1 MDGISSVKGIDRRVV
16 LAGLLGCAALMV
28 TLRRRQR
35 HLMADA
41 TLSALR
47 VGSLTPVMGQGNGGR
62 VLAVYFDYHCPACR
76 WMDPH
81 LRSLAEKNPDL
92 RILYREL
99 PILGPDSE
107 TAARIALSAQLRG
120 MYFEVHDRLMQLSG
134 EYTAA
139 VATDIAGWLNV
150 DPEEFRK
157 DMQDPRVDA
166 ELRKNFH
173 DARALGVEGTPSVV
187 TARNIEAG
195 GRNLQQLQ
203 ELIDALKG

>member
-1 MDGISSVKGIDRRVV
+1 MVIPLEDNFTDVIGKAQRGLRISDS
-16 LAGLLGCAALMV
+16 
-28 TLRRRQR
+28 Q
-35 HLMADA
+35 
-41 TLSALR
+41 
-47 VGSLTPVMGQGNGGR
+47 
-62 VLAVYFDYHCPACR
+62 
-76 WMDPH
+76 
-81 LRSLAEKNPDL
+81 LAEKSGASADRIRKL
-92 RILYREL
+92 RD
-99 PILGPDSE
+99 GTFDDE

-157 DMQDPRVDA
+157 DMEDPRVDA

>member
-1 MDGISSVKGIDRRVV
+1 
-16 LAGLLGCAALMV
+16 
-28 TLRRRQR
+28 
-35 HLMADA
+35 
-41 TLSALR
+41 
-47 VGSLTPVMGQGNGGR
+47 MGQGNGGG

-92 RILYREL
+92 RILYRDL

-120 MYFEVHDRLMQLSG
+120 KYFEVHDRLMQFSG

-139 VATDIAGWLNV
+139 VAKDIAGWLNV

-157 DMQDPRVDA
+157 DMEDPRVDA

-173 DARALGVEGTPSVV
+173 DARALGVEGTPSIV
-187 TARNIEAG
+187 TARDMEAG
-195 GRNLQQLQ
+195 GRTLQQLQ
-203 ELIDALKG
+203 ELIDAVKG

>member
-1 MDGISSVKGIDRRVV
+1 MDSIRSVEKIDRRVV
-16 LAGLLGCAALMV
+16 LAGLGCA
-28 TLRRRQR
+28 TLVLILRHRQR

-41 TLSALR
+41 RFSALQAD
-47 VGSLTPVMGQGNGGR
+47 SLTPVMGQGSSGG
-62 VLAVYFDYHCPACR
+62 VLAVYFDYHCPSCR
-76 WMDPH
+76 WMEPH

-92 RILYREL
+92 RILYRDL

-120 MYFEVHDRLMQLSG
+120 KYFEVHDRLMQFSG

-139 VATDIAGWLNV
+139 VATDIASWLNV

-157 DMQDPRVDA
+157 DMQDPRVNA
-166 ELRKNFH
+166 ELRTNFH
-173 DARALGVEGTPSVV
+173 DARALGVEGTPSIV
-187 TARNIEAG
+187 TAHDIAAG

-203 ELIDALKG
+203 ELIDAVKG